1 METAVRIVIAVTR
14 AISEWYWSG
23 SEQILA
29 TQTSARRLLFLFT
42 EATSDEVV
50 LGFAVFGVF
59 CAVGVCLTV
68 GASLGRVGV
77 GISVVGVRGLW
88 WITRF
93 FARASG
99 GAIGGVSRGVVVGV
113 RWMCT
118 RSRPREVIV
127 VGGASSADVAV
138 AARTRVASV
147 VFVLIRTRRQ
157 SCEAVTF
164 LAQALQSAE

>member
-1 METAVRIVIAVTR
+1 METAVRIVIAVTM

-23 SEQILA
+23 SEQTLA

-68 GASLGRVGV
+68 GASLGRVSV

-88 WITRF
+88 WITSF
-93 FARASG
+93 LARASG
-99 GAIGGVSRGVVVGV
+99 GAIGGVSRG
-113 RWMCT
+113 
-118 RSRPREVIV
+118 
-127 VGGASSADVAV
+127 
-138 AARTRVASV
+138 
-147 VFVLIRTRRQ
+147 
-157 SCEAVTF
+157 
-164 LAQALQSAE
+164 

>member
-1 METAVRIVIAVTR
+1 M
-14 AISEWYWSG
+14 
-23 SEQILA
+23 
-29 TQTSARRLLFLFT
+29 
-42 EATSDEVV
+42 
-50 LGFAVFGVF
+50 FGVF

-68 GASLGRVGV
+68 EASLGRVGM
-77 GISVVGVRGLW
+77 GIFVVGVRGLW

-127 VGGASSADVAV
+127 VRRALSADVAV
-138 AARTRVASV
+138 AAHTYSQRGVRFNTNMTTIVRGCDIPRSG
-147 VFVLIRTRRQ
+147 
-157 SCEAVTF
+157 
-164 LAQALQSAE
+164 SAEC